1 MFLQDENTRI
11 MIRFYK
17 EMFHLKKCSTQL
29 YRYLKLNILSE
40 SDNLVPNINVIKKK
54 NFFKKTKYWTIIN
67 EFKNNTIISGSL
79 SLKAFGFLEREVSD
93 VDLIIKSENLPS
105 IINSLSSSRIDK
117 RYPEDCVEYM
127 IGSFLQNKVI
137 VDIYAS
143 KNEDIIEFEGF
154 KFHNPY
160 EIMKNKLDLFM
171 NDANTKHF
179 QDIKYYLSK
188 INKTSICLDR

>member
-1 MFLQDENTRI
+1 MFLQDEN
-11 MIRFYK
+11 IRTMMSFYK
-17 EMFHLKKCSTQL
+17 EMFDMRKCSTQL
-29 YRYLKLNILSE
+29 YRYLKLNLLSDSE
-40 SDNLVPNINVIKKK
+40 NLIPNINRIKNK

-67 EFKNNTIISGSL
+67 KFKNNTIISGSL
-79 SLKAFGFLEREVSD
+79 SLKAFGFLEREISD
-93 VDLIIKSENLPS
+93 IDLIVKSENLHS
-105 IINSLSSSRIDK
+105 IINSLNTSQIDK

-127 IGSFLQNKVI
+127 IGSFLQNKVV

-188 INKTSICLDR
+188 INKTNIYPDR